1 MDVVYARTNL
11 MKDIMIWMVTV
22 SSPSMRGLKEID
34 KDKTCSKVVQQ
45 IFIRVYMLLPKLPI
59 MHSIS
64 DEAS

>member
-1 MDVVYARTNL
+1 

-22 SSPSMRGLKEID
+22 SSPSMRCLKEID

>member
-1 MDVVYARTNL
+1 MDVVYARRNL

-22 SSPSMRGLKEID
+22 SSPSMRCLTDID
-34 KDKTCSKVVQQ
+34 KDKTCRKAAQQ
-45 IFIRVYMLLPKLPI
+45 IFIRVYMLLPKLPL

>member
-1 MDVVYARTNL
+1 
-11 MKDIMIWMVTV
+11 MKDIMIWMVRV
-22 SSPSMRGLKEID
+22 SSPSMRCLTDID

-45 IFIRVYMLLPKLPI
+45 IFIRVYMLLPKLPV